1 MFEKYYKGALRF
13 HKDMYFSVSIDTIHF
28 QTRLM
33 IETIDPESGTKIRAT
48 YILNNDDWTIV
59 PINGGE

>member
-13 HKDMYFSVSIDTIHF
+13 HKDMYFSVNIDTIHF
-28 QTRLM
+28 RTGFM

-48 YILNNDDWTIV
+48 CILNKEDWSIV